1 MLWLRYRLRMLSKA
15 RAAGPRGHDG
25 GSVPGGEVEGTAGA
39 LPGRGVGFR
48 PSARIFRRFLDNRT
62 AVFGLGILVVLVAAA
77 VLAGVVAPNSPT
89 PSPPD
94 LSLALKPGFWSPGAA
109 PGMPLGTDALGRCVL
124 SRIIFGARVS
134 LSAGFVAVG
143 ISLVL
148 GITLGVTAGYFG
160 GWVDSA
166 LMRIV
171 DIMFAFPAL
180 LLAIVIVAVIGQG
193 LDKAMIAIG
202 VVYTPQMAR
211 IIRSSV
217 LYIKEME
224 YIEVQRAIGSTNL
237 RVIFRHVL
245 PNSVAP
251 VIVYG
256 TLMLATAILDM
267 AALGFL
273 GLGAQPPTPEWGS
286 MLSKSYQYIVGGA
299 WWAATF
305 PGVAILFSVLGL
317 NLLGDGLR
325 DVLDPRLKT

>member
-1 MLWLRYRLRMLSKA
+1 MN
-15 RAAGPRGHDG
+15 
-25 GSVPGGEVEGTAGA
+25 
-39 LPGRGVGFR
+39 
-48 PSARIFRRFLDNRT
+48 RRFWKNKT
-62 AVFGLGILVVLVAAA
+62 AVFGFVILVLLILGAA
-77 VLAGVVAPNSPT
+77 LANVIAPNDPT

-94 LSLALKPGFWSPGAA
+94 LSITLRPGFWSDSGV
-109 PGMPLGTDALGRCVL
+109 PGMPLGSDALGRCVL
-124 SRIIFGARVS
+124 SRIIYGTRVS
-134 LSAGFVAVG
+134 LSVGFVAVG

-148 GITLGVTAGYFG
+148 GILLGTAAGYYG

-202 VVYTPQMAR
+202 IVYTPQMAR

-224 YIEVQRAIGSTNL
+224 YIEVQRAVGSSNL

-256 TLMLATAILDM
+256 TLMLASAILDC

-273 GLGAQPPTPEWGS
+273 GLGAQPPTPEWGE
-286 MLSKSYQYIVGGA
+286 MLSRSYSYIVSGA

-305 PGVAILFSVLGL
+305 PGLAILFSVLGL

-325 DVLDPRLKT
+325 DILDPRLKT

>member
-1 MLWLRYRLRMLSKA
+1 MERKIETKTQELIRRLKYNKS
-15 RAAGPRGHDG
+15 
-25 GSVPGGEVEGTAGA
+25 A
-39 LPGRGVGFR
+39 L
-48 PSARIFRRFLDNRT
+48 
-62 AVFGLGILVVLVAAA
+62 FGLVIVIIIVMCAL
-77 VLAGVVAPNSPT
+77 LANYIAPNDPN
-89 PSPPD
+89 PSPPQ
-94 LSLALKPGFWSPGAA
+94 LANKLKPGFWSEKGIEGA
-109 PGMPLGTDALGRCVL
+109 PLGTDSLGRCVL
-124 SRIIFGARVS
+124 SRIIYGSRVS

-143 ISLVL
+143 IAMIL
-148 GITLGVTAGYFG
+148 GITFGVIAGYYG
-160 GWVDSA
+160 GWVDA
-166 LMRIV
+166 LIMRIV

-202 VVYTPQMAR
+202 IVYTPQMAR

-224 YIEVQRAIGSTNL
+224 YIEIQKAMGSSDG

-245 PNSVAP
+245 PNSIAP

-256 TLMLATAILDM
+256 TLMLASAILDC

-273 GLGAQPPTPEWGS
+273 GLGAQPPIPEWGA
-286 MLSKSYQYIVGGA
+286 MLSKSYSYIISGA

-305 PGVAILFSVLGL
+305 PGIAILFSVLGL

-325 DVLDPRLKT
+325 DILDPRLKT

>member
-1 MLWLRYRLRMLSKA
+1 MERKIETKTQELIRRLKYNKS
-15 RAAGPRGHDG
+15 
-25 GSVPGGEVEGTAGA
+25 A
-39 LPGRGVGFR
+39 L
-48 PSARIFRRFLDNRT
+48 
-62 AVFGLGILVVLVAAA
+62 FGLVIVIIIVMCAL
-77 VLAGVVAPNSPT
+77 LANYIAPNDPN
-89 PSPPD
+89 PSPPQ
-94 LSLALKPGFWSPGAA
+94 LANKLKPGFWSEKGIEEA
-109 PGMPLGTDALGRCVL
+109 PLGTDSLGRCVL
-124 SRIIFGARVS
+124 SRIIYGSRVS

-143 ISLVL
+143 IAMIL
-148 GITLGVTAGYFG
+148 GITFGVIAGYYG
-160 GWVDSA
+160 GWVDA
-166 LMRIV
+166 LIMRIV

-202 VVYTPQMAR
+202 IVYTPQMAR

-224 YIEVQRAIGSTNL
+224 YIEIQKAMGSSDG

-245 PNSVAP
+245 PNSIAP

-256 TLMLATAILDM
+256 TLMLASAILDC

-273 GLGAQPPTPEWGS
+273 GLGAQPPIPEWGA
-286 MLSKSYQYIVGGA
+286 MLSKSYSYIISGA

-305 PGVAILFSVLGL
+305 PGIAILFSVLGL

-325 DVLDPRLKT
+325 DILDPRLKT

>member
-1 MLWLRYRLRMLSKA
+1 ML
-15 RAAGPRGHDG
+15 
-25 GSVPGGEVEGTAGA
+25 
-39 LPGRGVGFR
+39 
-48 PSARIFRRFLDNRT
+48 RRFRNNKS
-62 AVFGLGILVVLVAAA
+62 AMFGLLLLSLLVLFAIFANII
-77 VLAGVVAPNSPT
+77 APNDPT

-94 LSLALKPGFWSPGAA
+94 LSLALKPGFWTEEGV
-109 PGMPLGTDALGRCVL
+109 PGMPLGSDALGRCVL
-124 SRIIFGARVS
+124 SRLIFGARVS

-143 ISLVL
+143 ISLIL
-148 GITLGVTAGYFG
+148 GIAMGTVAGYFG
-160 GWVDSA
+160 GWIDSTI
-166 LMRIV
+166 MRVV
-171 DIMFAFPAL
+171 DIMFAFPPL

-202 VVYTPQMAR
+202 IVYTPQMAR

-224 YIEVQRAIGSTNL
+224 YIEVQKAVGSSNL
-237 RVIFRHVL
+237 RVIFKHVI

-256 TLMLATAILDM
+256 TLMLATAILDA

-273 GLGAQPPTPEWGS
+273 GLGAQPPTPEWGA
-286 MLSKSYQYIVGGA
+286 MLSKSYQYIVSGA

-305 PGVAILFSVLGL
+305 PGIAILLSVLGL

-325 DVLDPRLKT
+325 DILDPRLKT

>member
-1 MLWLRYRLRMLSKA
+1 MEQKRTKQAGQLFRRLREN
-15 RAAGPRGHDG
+15 R
-25 GSVPGGEVEGTAGA
+25 
-39 LPGRGVGFR
+39 
-48 PSARIFRRFLDNRT
+48 SAM
-62 AVFGLGILVVLVAAA
+62 FGLAILVILVLCAI
-77 VLAGVVAPNSPT
+77 LANFIAPNNPN

-94 LSLALKPGFWSPGAA
+94 LANKLKPGFWSEEGAA
-109 PGMPLGTDALGRCVL
+109 GMPLGSDALGRCVL
-124 SRIIFGARVS
+124 SRIIYGARVS
-134 LSAGFVAVG
+134 LSAGFVAVA
-143 ISLVL
+143 IAMFL
-148 GITLGVTAGYFG
+148 GILFGTVAGFFG
-160 GWVDSA
+160 GWVDS
-166 LMRIV
+166 LIMRFV

-224 YIEVQRAIGSTNL
+224 YIEFQKAVGSSNL
-237 RVIFRHVL
+237 RIIFRHVI

-256 TLMLATAILDM
+256 TLMLATAILDA

-273 GLGAQPPTPEWGS
+273 GLGAQPPTPEWGA
-286 MLSKSYQYIVGGA
+286 MLSKSYNYIVGGA

-305 PGVAILFSVLGL
+305 PGVAILLSVLGL

-325 DVLDPRLKT
+325 DTLDPRLKT